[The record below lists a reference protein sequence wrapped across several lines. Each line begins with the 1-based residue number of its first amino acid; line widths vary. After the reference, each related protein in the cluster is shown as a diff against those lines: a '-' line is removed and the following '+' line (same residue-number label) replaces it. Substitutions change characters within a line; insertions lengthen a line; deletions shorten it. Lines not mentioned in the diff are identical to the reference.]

1 LSVNSRNK
9 NKFVWYGY
17 NDYIC
22 GVQIYSL
29 KPIEKMNTIK
39 EVVEKHQQQVMDSF
53 PSVYSKGDV
62 QHLLGEM
69 LLELEKVSRETTK
82 VEFDLEEF
90 KEDVINKVERIID
103 NYDIEDEIELEMS
116 GREIQVTFDTS
127 SLKDEIR
134 DSISE
139 LIDMTELH
147 KLISSDEYMN

>member
-1 LSVNSRNK
+1 
-9 NKFVWYGY
+9 
-17 NDYIC
+17 
-22 GVQIYSL
+22 
-29 KPIEKMNTIK
+29 MNTIK

-53 PSVYSKGDV
+53 PSIYSKGDV

-69 LLELEKVSRETTK
+69 LLELEKLEGQTK
-82 VEFDLEEF
+82 KFDFDLEEF
-90 KEDVINKVERIID
+90 REDLIDKVERIIE

-116 GREIQVTFDTS
+116 GREIQVTFDKS

-147 KLISSDEYMN
+147 KLISSDPGTWI

>member
-1 LSVNSRNK
+1 
-9 NKFVWYGY
+9 
-17 NDYIC
+17 
-22 GVQIYSL
+22 
-29 KPIEKMNTIK
+29 MNTIK

-53 PSVYSKGDV
+53 PSIYSKGDV

-69 LLELEKVSRETTK
+69 LLELEKLEGQTK
-82 VEFDLEEF
+82 KFDFDLEEF
-90 KEDVINKVERIID
+90 REDLIDKVERIIE

-116 GREIQVTFDTS
+116 GREIQVTFDKS

-147 KLISSDEYMN
+147 KLISSEDYMN

>member
-1 LSVNSRNK
+1 
-9 NKFVWYGY
+9 
-17 NDYIC
+17 
-22 GVQIYSL
+22 
-29 KPIEKMNTIK
+29 MNTIK

-53 PSVYSKGDV
+53 PSIYSKGDV

-69 LLELEKVSRETTK
+69 LLELEKLESQTK
-82 VEFDLEEF
+82 KFEFDLEEF
-90 KEDVINKVERIID
+90 REDLIDKVERIIE

-116 GREIQVTFDTS
+116 GREIQVTFDKS

>member
-1 LSVNSRNK
+1 
-9 NKFVWYGY
+9 
-17 NDYIC
+17 
-22 GVQIYSL
+22 
-29 KPIEKMNTIK
+29 MNTIK

-69 LLELEKVSRETTK
+69 LLELEKLEGQTK
-82 VEFDLEEF
+82 KFDFDLEEF
-90 KEDVINKVERIID
+90 REDLIDKVERIIE

-116 GREIQVTFDTS
+116 GREIQVTFDKS

>member
-1 LSVNSRNK
+1 
-9 NKFVWYGY
+9 
-17 NDYIC
+17 
-22 GVQIYSL
+22 
-29 KPIEKMNTIK
+29 MNTIK

-69 LLELEKVSRETTK
+69 LLELEKLEGQTK
-82 VEFDLEEF
+82 KFDFDLEEF
-90 KEDVINKVERIID
+90 KEDLIDKVERIIE

-116 GREIQVTFDTS
+116 GREIQVTFDKS

>member
-1 LSVNSRNK
+1 
-9 NKFVWYGY
+9 
-17 NDYIC
+17 
-22 GVQIYSL
+22 
-29 KPIEKMNTIK
+29 MNTIK

-53 PSVYSKGDV
+53 PSIYSKGDV

-69 LLELEKVSRETTK
+69 LLELEKLEGQTK
-82 VEFDLEEF
+82 KFDFDLEEF
-90 KEDVINKVERIID
+90 REDLIDKVERIIE

-116 GREIQVTFDTS
+116 GREIQVTFDKS

-147 KLISSDEYMN
+147 KLISSDEYMD

>member
-1 LSVNSRNK
+1 
-9 NKFVWYGY
+9 
-17 NDYIC
+17 
-22 GVQIYSL
+22 
-29 KPIEKMNTIK
+29 MNTIR
-39 EVVEKHQQQVMDSF
+39 EVVEKHQEQVMNSF
-53 PSVYSKGDV
+53 PSIYTKGDV
-62 QHLLGEM
+62 VHLLGEI
-69 LLELEKVSRETTK
+69 LLVELEKIESQTKK

>member
-1 LSVNSRNK
+1 
-9 NKFVWYGY
+9 
-17 NDYIC
+17 
-22 GVQIYSL
+22 
-29 KPIEKMNTIK
+29 MNTIK

-69 LLELEKVSRETTK
+69 LLELEKLESQTKK

-90 KEDVINKVERIID
+90 KEDLLSSIERCID

-127 SLKDEIR
+127 SFKDELR
-134 DSISE
+134 DHCSLFFDHSQ
-139 LIDMTELH
+139 LH
-147 KLISSDEYMN
+147 QVITSNEYMN

>member
-1 LSVNSRNK
+1 
-9 NKFVWYGY
+9 
-17 NDYIC
+17 
-22 GVQIYSL
+22 
-29 KPIEKMNTIK
+29 MNTIK

-53 PSVYSKGDV
+53 PSIYSKGDV

-69 LLELEKVSRETTK
+69 LLELEKLEGQTK
-82 VEFDLEEF
+82 KFDFDLEEF
-90 KEDVINKVERIID
+90 KEDLIDKVERIIED
-103 NYDIEDEIELEMS
+103 YDIEDEIELEMS
-116 GREIQVTFDTS
+116 GREIQVTFDKS

>member
-1 LSVNSRNK
+1 
-9 NKFVWYGY
+9 
-17 NDYIC
+17 
-22 GVQIYSL
+22 
-29 KPIEKMNTIK
+29 MNTIK

-69 LLELEKVSRETTK
+69 LLELEKLEGQTK
-82 VEFDLEEF
+82 KFDFDLEEF
-90 KEDVINKVERIID
+90 REDLIDKVERIIE

-116 GREIQVTFDTS
+116 GREIQVTFDKS

-147 KLISSDEYMN
+147 KLISSDEYMD

>member
-1 LSVNSRNK
+1 MSVNSRNK

>member
-1 LSVNSRNK
+1 
-9 NKFVWYGY
+9 
-17 NDYIC
+17 
-22 GVQIYSL
+22 
-29 KPIEKMNTIK
+29 MNTIK

-53 PSVYSKGDV
+53 PSIYSKGDV

-69 LLELEKVSRETTK
+69 LLELEKLEGQTK
-82 VEFDLEEF
+82 KFDFDLEEF
-90 KEDVINKVERIID
+90 REDLIDKVERIIE

-116 GREIQVTFDTS
+116 GREIQVTFDKS